1 MTQIVKSKKYN
12 SEGDYLECECLI
24 HSWNPSPR
32 DIFTHFCIFIFNVI
46 YPAGETSFKV
56 KESQLIRQIRV
67 IF

>member
-1 MTQIVKSKKYN
+1 MAKSKKYN

-46 YPAGETSFKV
+46 YPAGETST
-56 KESQLIRQIRV
+56 L
-67 IF
+67 